1 MNPYPADYWNEFYSA
16 EEFMYGTTPNE
27 FFRQQLDLLEPG
39 NILLPADGEGRNA
52 VYAASQG
59 WKVTAFDMSVNGQKK
74 ALQLAQLNRV
84 SIDYQVCSVLEFESE
99 IQFDVIGFSYA
110 HFPIDIRRAA
120 NQHLL
125 KFLKKD
131 GTVIFEAF
139 AKAQLGKSSGGPQN
153 IEMLFSIVEIQ
164 SEFSA
169 LDFKSLKEETIEL
182 AEGKKHVG
190 EARVIRFVGMN
201 D

>member
-16 EEFMYGTTPNE
+16 VEFMYGTTPNE

-59 WKVTAFDMSVNGQKK
+59 WKVTAFDISANGQKK
-74 ALQLAQLNRV
+74 ALKLAQLKNV
-84 SIDYQVCSVLEFESE
+84 SINYQVTSVLEFESD
-99 IQFDVIGFSYA
+99 IVFDVIGFSYA
-110 HFPIDIRRAA
+110 HFPIGIRQVA
-120 NQHLL
+120 NQHLV
-125 KFLKKD
+125 KFLKKG

-153 IEMLFSIVEIQ
+153 IEMLYSIEEVQ
-164 SEFSA
+164 TEFSG